1 MRAGYAR
8 RGEVAVVELAG
19 VCGLA
24 RLPGGRPAPLT
35 ASSFGAGEVLRAA
48 LEAGARRIVLGV
60 GGSAS
65 TDGGAGLLQALGARV
80 LDTSGEPVRPAGAGW
95 RALRDVAALDLTGL
109 HPALYPAARTAEIIL
124 AADVD
129 NPLTGPDGAAEV
141 YGPQKGAS
149 PAEVAALAAGLRR
162 WAAVVAAAVGRDW
175 SQAPG
180 AGAAGGVGFAA
191 LAVLGAT
198 RRPGIEL
205 VLDLAGFETALD
217 GADLVITGEG
227 SLDAQSLAGKT
238 PVGVA
243 RAAARRGI
251 AVVAV
256 AGRSTLREAELAA
269 AGIAAVYPLSDLEPD
284 LERCRA
290 EAARLLR
297 RTGQMIARDRLA
309 EGEKAGPGHERTRRR
324 GRTVTGMNSE
334 DKQAWP
340 DLAGRALGGSVIYAN
355 DELFAERENLI
366 KPEEPVFRPH
376 TFGHKGQIMDGWETR
391 RRREPGSD
399 AAIVRLG
406 CGGVVR
412 RVVVD
417 TSYFTGNYPPEV
429 SVEACGAEGY
439 PSPADLAEAAWTTLV
454 PRSPVAGDARNEF
467 EVEPGQRAT
476 HVRLTMFPDGGV
488 ARLRVYGEPVP
499 DPRLLPATIDLA
511 ALENGAV
518 VTGCSNMFYSSP
530 ANLLLPGQ
538 ARVMGDGWETSRRR
552 DQANDWV
559 EVRLACAGSVEVV
572 ELDTSHFVGNAPG
585 WATLSGDG
593 PGDGT
598 ALLPR
603 TALQPDTRHR
613 FAVPGGPVTGQ
624 VRLDIYPDGGMA
636 RLRVLGRPTAAARE
650 ALAERFL
657 RLLPEPQLAG
667 LLRAAGLPPAEAAR
681 RAEAPAGLDA
691 WTACRRRPGSCS
703 GSQLSTLR
711 QSISV
716 IEIHRGS

>member
-1 MRAGYAR
+1 MNKA
-8 RGEVAVVELAG
+8 
-19 VCGLA
+19 
-24 RLPGGRPAPLT
+24 PGG
-35 ASSFGAGEVLRAA
+35 
-48 LEAGARRIVLGV
+48 
-60 GGSAS
+60 
-65 TDGGAGLLQALGARV
+65 D
-80 LDTSGEPVRPAGAGW
+80 
-95 RALRDVAALDLTGL
+95 
-109 HPALYPAARTAEIIL
+109 
-124 AADVD
+124 
-129 NPLTGPDGAAEV
+129 
-141 YGPQKGAS
+141 
-149 PAEVAALAAGLRR
+149 
-162 WAAVVAAAVGRDW
+162 
-175 SQAPG
+175 
-180 AGAAGGVGFAA
+180 
-191 LAVLGAT
+191 
-198 RRPGIEL
+198 
-205 VLDLAGFETALD
+205 
-217 GADLVITGEG
+217 
-227 SLDAQSLAGKT
+227 
-238 PVGVA
+238 
-243 RAAARRGI
+243 
-251 AVVAV
+251 
-256 AGRSTLREAELAA
+256 
-269 AGIAAVYPLSDLEPD
+269 
-284 LERCRA
+284 
-290 EAARLLR
+290 
-297 RTGQMIARDRLA
+297 
-309 EGEKAGPGHERTRRR
+309 
-324 GRTVTGMNSE
+324 GMNSE

-399 AAIVRLG
+399 SAIIRLG

-429 SVEACGAEGY
+429 SVEACGADGY
-439 PSPADLAEAAWTTLV
+439 PSPAELAEATWTTLV
-454 PRSPVAGDARNEF
+454 PRSAVAGDARNEF
-467 EVEPGQRAT
+467 EVEPGRRAT

-530 ANLLLPGQ
+530 SNLLLPGQ

-585 WATLSGDG
+585 WASLGSDSGD
-593 PGDGT
+593 
-598 ALLPR
+598 LLPR

-636 RLRVLGRPTAAARE
+636 RLRVTGRPTAQARA

-657 RLLPEPQLAG
+657 RLLPEPQLAD
-667 LLRAAGLPPAEAAR
+667 LLRTAGLPADEAAR
-681 RAEAPAGLDA
+681 RAGARTGPGALTALDGLPAATRELFHL
-691 WTACRRRPGSCS
+691 
-703 GSQLSTLR
+703 QLST
-711 QSISV
+711 
-716 IEIHRGS
+716 

>member
-1 MRAGYAR
+1 MN
-8 RGEVAVVELAG
+8 V
-19 VCGLA
+19 
-24 RLPGGRPAPLT
+24 PAD
-35 ASSFGAGEVLRAA
+35 
-48 LEAGARRIVLGV
+48 EAG
-60 GGSAS
+60 
-65 TDGGAGLLQALGARV
+65 
-80 LDTSGEPVRPAGAGW
+80 
-95 RALRDVAALDLTGL
+95 
-109 HPALYPAARTAEIIL
+109 
-124 AADVD
+124 
-129 NPLTGPDGAAEV
+129 
-141 YGPQKGAS
+141 
-149 PAEVAALAAGLRR
+149 
-162 WAAVVAAAVGRDW
+162 
-175 SQAPG
+175 
-180 AGAAGGVGFAA
+180 
-191 LAVLGAT
+191 
-198 RRPGIEL
+198 
-205 VLDLAGFETALD
+205 
-217 GADLVITGEG
+217 
-227 SLDAQSLAGKT
+227 
-238 PVGVA
+238 
-243 RAAARRGI
+243 
-251 AVVAV
+251 
-256 AGRSTLREAELAA
+256 
-269 AGIAAVYPLSDLEPD
+269 
-284 LERCRA
+284 
-290 EAARLLR
+290 
-297 RTGQMIARDRLA
+297 
-309 EGEKAGPGHERTRRR
+309 
-324 GRTVTGMNSE
+324 TVTGMNSE
-334 DKQAWP
+334 DKQAWS

-399 AAIVRLG
+399 AAIIRLG

-439 PSPADLAEAAWTTLV
+439 PSPADLAEAGWTTLV

-593 PGDGT
+593 GD
-598 ALLPR
+598 LLPR

-613 FAVPGGPVTGQ
+613 FAVPGGPATGQ

-650 ALAERFL
+650 ALADRFL

-667 LLRAAGLPPAEAAR
+667 LLRAGGLRAGGLPAAE
-681 RAEAPAGLDA
+681 AGLDGLPA
-691 WTACRRRPGSCS
+691 EVRALFRLS
-703 GSQLSTLR
+703 LSTLR
-711 QSISV
+711 
-716 IEIHRGS
+716 

>member
-1 MRAGYAR
+1 MN
-8 RGEVAVVELAG
+8 V
-19 VCGLA
+19 
-24 RLPGGRPAPLT
+24 PAD
-35 ASSFGAGEVLRAA
+35 
-48 LEAGARRIVLGV
+48 EAG
-60 GGSAS
+60 
-65 TDGGAGLLQALGARV
+65 
-80 LDTSGEPVRPAGAGW
+80 
-95 RALRDVAALDLTGL
+95 
-109 HPALYPAARTAEIIL
+109 
-124 AADVD
+124 
-129 NPLTGPDGAAEV
+129 
-141 YGPQKGAS
+141 
-149 PAEVAALAAGLRR
+149 
-162 WAAVVAAAVGRDW
+162 
-175 SQAPG
+175 
-180 AGAAGGVGFAA
+180 
-191 LAVLGAT
+191 
-198 RRPGIEL
+198 
-205 VLDLAGFETALD
+205 
-217 GADLVITGEG
+217 
-227 SLDAQSLAGKT
+227 
-238 PVGVA
+238 
-243 RAAARRGI
+243 
-251 AVVAV
+251 
-256 AGRSTLREAELAA
+256 
-269 AGIAAVYPLSDLEPD
+269 
-284 LERCRA
+284 
-290 EAARLLR
+290 
-297 RTGQMIARDRLA
+297 
-309 EGEKAGPGHERTRRR
+309 
-324 GRTVTGMNSE
+324 TVTGMNSE

-340 DLAGRALGGSVIYAN
+340 DLAGRALGGSVIYSN

-412 RVVVD
+412 RVVVY

-439 PSPADLAEAAWTTLV
+439 PSPADLAEAGWTTLV
-454 PRSPVAGDARNEF
+454 PRSPVAGDARNDF
-467 EVEPGQRAT
+467 EVEPGHRAT

-585 WATLSGDG
+585 WAALAGDG
-593 PGDGT
+593 PGADGT

-636 RLRVLGRPTAAARE
+636 RLRVLGRPTAQARTT
-650 ALAERFL
+650 LAERFL
-657 RLLPEPQLAG
+657 SLLPESQLAG
-667 LLRAAGLPPAEAAR
+667 LLESAGLPPAEAAR
-681 RAEAPAGLDA
+681 RAEAARQAGAPRQAGARAGLDVLDGLPQEA
-691 WTACRRRPGSCS
+691 R
-703 GSQLSTLR
+703 TLLR
-711 QSISV
+711 L
-716 IEIHRGS
+716 

>member
-1 MRAGYAR
+1 M
-8 RGEVAVVELAG
+8 
-19 VCGLA
+19 
-24 RLPGGRPAPLT
+24 
-35 ASSFGAGEVLRAA
+35 S
-48 LEAGARRIVLGV
+48 
-60 GGSAS
+60 
-65 TDGGAGLLQALGARV
+65 
-80 LDTSGEPVRPAGAGW
+80 
-95 RALRDVAALDLTGL
+95 
-109 HPALYPAARTAEIIL
+109 
-124 AADVD
+124 
-129 NPLTGPDGAAEV
+129 
-141 YGPQKGAS
+141 
-149 PAEVAALAAGLRR
+149 
-162 WAAVVAAAVGRDW
+162 
-175 SQAPG
+175 
-180 AGAAGGVGFAA
+180 
-191 LAVLGAT
+191 
-198 RRPGIEL
+198 
-205 VLDLAGFETALD
+205 
-217 GADLVITGEG
+217 
-227 SLDAQSLAGKT
+227 
-238 PVGVA
+238 
-243 RAAARRGI
+243 
-251 AVVAV
+251 
-256 AGRSTLREAELAA
+256 
-269 AGIAAVYPLSDLEPD
+269 
-284 LERCRA
+284 
-290 EAARLLR
+290 
-297 RTGQMIARDRLA
+297 
-309 EGEKAGPGHERTRRR
+309 
-324 GRTVTGMNSE
+324 SE

-399 AAIVRLG
+399 SAIIRLG

-439 PSPADLAEAAWTTLV
+439 PSPAELAEATWTTLV
-454 PRSPVAGDARNEF
+454 PRSAVAGDARNEF
-467 EVEPGQRAT
+467 EVEPGRRAT

-530 ANLLLPGQ
+530 SNLLLPGQ

-585 WATLSGDG
+585 WASLGSDSGD
-593 PGDGT
+593 
-598 ALLPR
+598 LLPR

-636 RLRVLGRPTAAARE
+636 RLRVTGRPTAQARA

-667 LLRAAGLPPAEAAR
+667 LLRAAGLPADEAAR
-681 RAEAPAGLDA
+681 RAGAQTGPGALTALDGLPAATRELFHL
-691 WTACRRRPGSCS
+691 
-703 GSQLSTLR
+703 QLST
-711 QSISV
+711 
-716 IEIHRGS
+716 

>member
-1 MRAGYAR
+1 M
-8 RGEVAVVELAG
+8 
-19 VCGLA
+19 
-24 RLPGGRPAPLT
+24 T
-35 ASSFGAGEVLRAA
+35 
-48 LEAGARRIVLGV
+48 
-60 GGSAS
+60 
-65 TDGGAGLLQALGARV
+65 T
-80 LDTSGEPVRPAGAGW
+80 
-95 RALRDVAALDLTGL
+95 
-109 HPALYPAARTAEIIL
+109 
-124 AADVD
+124 
-129 NPLTGPDGAAEV
+129 
-141 YGPQKGAS
+141 
-149 PAEVAALAAGLRR
+149 
-162 WAAVVAAAVGRDW
+162 
-175 SQAPG
+175 
-180 AGAAGGVGFAA
+180 
-191 LAVLGAT
+191 
-198 RRPGIEL
+198 
-205 VLDLAGFETALD
+205 
-217 GADLVITGEG
+217 
-227 SLDAQSLAGKT
+227 
-238 PVGVA
+238 
-243 RAAARRGI
+243 
-251 AVVAV
+251 
-256 AGRSTLREAELAA
+256 
-269 AGIAAVYPLSDLEPD
+269 
-284 LERCRA
+284 
-290 EAARLLR
+290 
-297 RTGQMIARDRLA
+297 
-309 EGEKAGPGHERTRRR
+309 
-324 GRTVTGMNSE
+324 E

-391 RRREPGSD
+391 RRREPAGDGQGDS
-399 AAIVRLG
+399 AIVRLG

-439 PSPADLAEAAWTTLV
+439 PSPADLAEASWTTLV

-559 EVRLACAGSVEVV
+559 EVRLACAGSVEVGEV
-572 ELDTSHFVGNAPG
+572 DTSHFVGNAPG
-585 WATLSGDG
+585 GATLSGDR
-593 PGDGT
+593 GD
-598 ALLPR
+598 LLPR

-613 FAVPGGPVTGQ
+613 FAVPDGPVTGQ

-650 ALAERFL
+650 ALADRFL
-657 RLLPEPQLAG
+657 RLLPEPQLAE
-667 LLRAAGLPPAEAAR
+667 LMRAAGLPSAEAAR
-681 RAEAPAGLDA
+681 QAGTRPGLDGLPA
-691 WTACRRRPGSCS
+691 AARELRALFRLS
-703 GSQLSTLR
+703 LSTLR
-711 QSISV
+711 
-716 IEIHRGS
+716 

>member
-1 MRAGYAR
+1 
-8 RGEVAVVELAG
+8 
-19 VCGLA
+19 
-24 RLPGGRPAPLT
+24 
-35 ASSFGAGEVLRAA
+35 
-48 LEAGARRIVLGV
+48 
-60 GGSAS
+60 
-65 TDGGAGLLQALGARV
+65 
-80 LDTSGEPVRPAGAGW
+80 
-95 RALRDVAALDLTGL
+95 
-109 HPALYPAARTAEIIL
+109 
-124 AADVD
+124 
-129 NPLTGPDGAAEV
+129 
-141 YGPQKGAS
+141 
-149 PAEVAALAAGLRR
+149 
-162 WAAVVAAAVGRDW
+162 
-175 SQAPG
+175 
-180 AGAAGGVGFAA
+180 
-191 LAVLGAT
+191 
-198 RRPGIEL
+198 
-205 VLDLAGFETALD
+205 
-217 GADLVITGEG
+217 
-227 SLDAQSLAGKT
+227 
-238 PVGVA
+238 
-243 RAAARRGI
+243 
-251 AVVAV
+251 
-256 AGRSTLREAELAA
+256 
-269 AGIAAVYPLSDLEPD
+269 
-284 LERCRA
+284 
-290 EAARLLR
+290 
-297 RTGQMIARDRLA
+297 
-309 EGEKAGPGHERTRRR
+309 
-324 GRTVTGMNSE
+324 MNSE

-412 RVVVD
+412 KVVVD

-439 PSPADLAEAAWTTLV
+439 PSPAELAEASWTTLV
-454 PRSPVAGDARNEF
+454 PRSAVAGDARNEF
-467 EVEPGQRAT
+467 EVEPGRRAT

-559 EVRLACAGSVEVV
+559 EVRLACAGSVEVI

-585 WATLSGDG
+585 WASLGSDSGD
-593 PGDGT
+593 
-598 ALLPR
+598 LLPR

-636 RLRVLGRPTAAARE
+636 RLRVTGRPTAQARA

-657 RLLPEPQLAG
+657 RVLPEPQLAG
-667 LLRAAGLPPAEAAR
+667 LLRAAGLPADEAAR
-681 RAEAPAGLDA
+681 RAGARTGLGALAALDGLPATTRELFHL
-691 WTACRRRPGSCS
+691 
-703 GSQLSTLR
+703 QLS
-711 QSISV
+711 I
-716 IEIHRGS
+716 